1 MPPQLQ
7 ASSEARAKRV
17 LTRSLA
23 ALAKHDA
30 DVAEWLERIGKPAP
44 RIRTPGFEGF
54 LRAIVSQQVS
64 IAAASGIWR
73 RLEAGLGEV
82 SAERLLALDADALR
96 SFGLSRQKALYAR
109 GLAEAVVSGDLD
121 FDVLHKSSD
130 EDAIAAI
137 TRLKGL
143 GRWSAEIYLLFAL
156 QRTDIWPANDLAL
169 QEAMRVLKNLRARP
183 DEKKLRKL
191 GESWRPHRSAGALFL
206 WHVYH
211 HIKQR

>member
-1 MPPQLQ
+1 LPPQLQ

-30 DVAEWLERIGKPAP
+30 DVAEWLARIGKPAP

-206 WHVYH
+206 CHVYH

>member
-1 MPPQLQ
+1 
-7 ASSEARAKRV
+7 

-30 DVAEWLERIGKPAP
+30 DVAEWLARIGKPAP

>member
-1 MPPQLQ
+1 LPPQLQ

>member
-109 GLAEAVVSGDLD
+109 GLAQAVVSGDLD

>member
-1 MPPQLQ
+1 LPPQLQ

-109 GLAEAVVSGDLD
+109 GLAQAVVSGDLD

>member
-1 MPPQLQ
+1 LPPQLQ

-30 DVAEWLERIGKPAP
+30 DVAEWLARIGKPAP